1 MRERLLRL
9 APSVLAALFVAAP
22 LVATLCLYR
31 PVTVAGSSMHPTL
44 HPGDLVLARRGVVP
58 HRGDVV
64 LIETDSGAR
73 FIHRVTKT
81 GPSVIWTRGDA
92 NPIDDLEPSP
102 RRSVDGRVDAV
113 VPIGRLIERWR
124 RSRGSDTLS
133 PQSESA
139 RR

>member
-1 MRERLLRL
+1 MREWAHRL
-9 APSVLAALFVAAP
+9 APAAFAYLVVAAP
-22 LVATLCLYR
+22 LALMLIVFR

-44 HPGDLVLARRGVVP
+44 HAGDLVLARRWVNAR
-58 HRGDVV
+58 RGDVV
-64 LIETDSGAR
+64 LIEARSGAR
-73 FIHRVTKT
+73 FIHRVTKV
-81 GPSVIWTRGDA
+81 GPTSVWTRGDS

-102 RRSVDGRVDAV
+102 RRSVKGRVDVV

-124 RSRGSDTLS
+124 RWRGSDTLS